1 MCAFNGHF
9 TGNLQGKIVY
19 DVMCKV
25 GGVYDMQMRFLCVLI
40 ILPSRSGEFGSQR
53 RSQKSKLKLKFKYN
67 AD

>member
-1 MCAFNGHF
+1 MFNGHF

-19 DVMCKV
+19 VMCKV
-25 GGVYDMQMRFLCVLI
+25 GGVYDMQMRFLLI

-67 AD
+67 TD